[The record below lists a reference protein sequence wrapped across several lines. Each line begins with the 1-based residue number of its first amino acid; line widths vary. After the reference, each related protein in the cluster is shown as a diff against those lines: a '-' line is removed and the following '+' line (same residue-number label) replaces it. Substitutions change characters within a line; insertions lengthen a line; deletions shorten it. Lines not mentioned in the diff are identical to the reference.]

1 MRNIKDN
8 DKSLL
13 EGLVSKYGKN
23 NVLTKVNKMD
33 ENTIFSKEPL
43 VALLPTDALD
53 YEWNFDPSDMSPQKF
68 LKLARMHGTVKTLS
82 AFERMWNAM
91 EENIDNDKYYMRII
105 FEQK

>member
-33 ENTIFSKEPL
+33 ENTRFSKEPL
-43 VALLPTDALD
+43 VALLPTDVLD

-68 LKLARMHGTVKTLS
+68 LKLARMHGTVKTLR
-82 AFERMWNAM
+82 AFEIMWNAM

-105 FEQK
+105 FDQK